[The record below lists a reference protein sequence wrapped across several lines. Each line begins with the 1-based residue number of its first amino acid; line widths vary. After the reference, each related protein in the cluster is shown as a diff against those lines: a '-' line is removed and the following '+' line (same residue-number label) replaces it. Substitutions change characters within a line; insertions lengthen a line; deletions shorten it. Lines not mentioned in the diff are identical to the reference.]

1 MNLWLRLFWMLLTH
15 KLRSRA
21 SILDSTSLSM
31 RVLPNDLDFNG
42 HVNNG
47 RYFTLADIGR
57 MDFVL
62 RTGTA
67 RVALK
72 HKALPIVGDA
82 MAKFRKD
89 LKVFERYEMQTR
101 VLGWDEKWVF
111 MEHRFVRGGRVA
123 GTVVMRG
130 LFRAASG
137 VLTPAFLL
145 GEMGVASASPQLPGW
160 LQEWNRS
167 CDALAGGLREEEK
180 AA

>member
-1 MNLWLRLFWMLLTH
+1 
-15 KLRSRA
+15 
-21 SILDSTSLSM
+21 
-31 RVLPNDLDFNG
+31 
-42 HVNNG
+42 
-47 RYFTLADIGR
+47 
-57 MDFVL
+57 
-62 RTGTA
+62 
-67 RVALK
+67 
-72 HKALPIVGDA
+72 
-82 MAKFRKD
+82 
-89 LKVFERYEMQTR
+89 MQTR

-130 LFRAASG
+130 LFRAAGG